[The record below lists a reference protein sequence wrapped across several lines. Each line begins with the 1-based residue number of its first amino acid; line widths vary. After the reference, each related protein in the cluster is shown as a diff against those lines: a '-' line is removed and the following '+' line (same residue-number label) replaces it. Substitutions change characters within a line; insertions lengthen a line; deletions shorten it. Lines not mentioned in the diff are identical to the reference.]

1 MKILIAEDNAHI
13 RNGLMEV
20 LAHEGYRP
28 IAAENGVQALA
39 LYRQQQPDFIILDI
53 MMPELDSYKVC
64 REIRKHDW
72 QTPII
77 FCPRRMRRLTG

>member
-39 LYRQQQPDFIILDI
+39 LYRQQQPDLSFLI
-53 MMPELDSYKVC
+53 S
-64 REIRKHDW
+64 
-72 QTPII
+72 
-77 FCPRRMRRLTG
+77 

>member
-28 IAAENGVQALA
+28 IAAE
-39 LYRQQQPDFIILDI
+39 
-53 MMPELDSYKVC
+53 MVC
-64 REIRKHDW
+64 RHWRYTANNSRIYHS
-72 QTPII
+72 
-77 FCPRRMRRLTG
+77 